1 MRILRVTTNKP
12 DGRFEGLL
20 SADLVVQ
27 PNARLAL
34 ANAAFEIAESEI
46 VIGPKNNELEYTQ
59 GSETYKAR
67 IDSRTYSTNQGND
80 LLTNIEKA
88 LNSTAEF
95 YPGVGNEQMIGMEY
109 RVALN
114 NSGKVSFEAR
124 KGEVGEL
131 VSPSTAKTYWEA
143 AAGINV
149 PDVASPGQIVWGVNT
164 GVPDGQCRPA
174 QIAYS
179 IPTGNAYMECTIH
192 TADDGG
198 PQLPANPERS
208 GVWLCYTPEDLSS
221 LPVESLRTALQTE
234 AGRIKYCWRGVGC
247 GIVPA
252 GGGTVDYYGIVKG
265 VALQFG
271 VTSANPV
278 VAGAI
283 DNPRIRLSRSKAN
296 TFVVSAWDKDAT
308 VVNDELLPPGP
319 DEVEFA
325 ELFQFVV
332 LWGQDTHISIS
343 QVQACVS
350 PFAKDALVSES
361 EEDAP
366 DVGLGATPIKPVYY
380 EPQGATL
387 ADNLYQPNYAVT
399 GNALDFEGSDLAA
412 FLGFRFARSP
422 LSGFR
427 NGINFVA
434 NANYRFGPRLTSQ
447 SVVCL
452 SESIP
457 LVSYDT
463 TQVGALGQG
472 QLRSILAVI
481 PVSAS
486 NDGKI
491 AWEAGNLFWVD
502 VHNKKP
508 LQLRSLKFRLV
519 DGSYNSISTFGLASL
534 VILIEDSS

>member
-1 MRILRVTTNKP
+1 MRILRVTDGRG

-46 VIGPKNNELEYTQ
+46 VIDPTNNELEYTQ

-67 IDSRTYSTNQGND
+67 IDSRTYSTNQGHD
-80 LLTNIEKA
+80 LLTNIQNA

-164 GVPDGQCRPA
+164 AVPDGQCRPA

-192 TADDGG
+192 TAAVGG
-198 PQLPANPERS
+198 PATNPERS

-221 LPVESLRTALQTE
+221 LPVDSLRTALQTE

-265 VALQFG
+265 VATQFG

-283 DNPRIRLSRSKAN
+283 DNPRIRLSRSEAN

-308 VVNDELLPPGP
+308 VDDNLLNGGLIEP
-319 DEVEFA
+319 DEEFA

-350 PFAKDALVSES
+350 PFAKDQLVSES

-422 LSGFR
+422 LAGFR

-447 SVVCL
+447 SILCL
-452 SESIP
+452 SETIP

-463 TQVGALGQG
+463 TAVDGLGQG
-472 QLRSILAVI
+472 QLRSILSVI
-481 PVSAS
+481 PVSGS

-508 LQLRSLKFRLV
+508 LQLRSLRFRLV
-519 DGSYNSISTFGLASL
+519 DGTYNPIKTFGLAAL